1 MSTGCTIGMNGK
13 EAITANLEEKEVVVG
28 EAAVHRPS
36 K

>member
-13 EAITANLEEKEVVVG
+13 ESIMANLEEKEVVVG
-28 EAAVHRPS
+28 EVAVHGPS

>member
-1 MSTGCTIGMNGK
+1 MSTGCTTGMNGK

-28 EAAVHRPS
+28 EVAVHRPS